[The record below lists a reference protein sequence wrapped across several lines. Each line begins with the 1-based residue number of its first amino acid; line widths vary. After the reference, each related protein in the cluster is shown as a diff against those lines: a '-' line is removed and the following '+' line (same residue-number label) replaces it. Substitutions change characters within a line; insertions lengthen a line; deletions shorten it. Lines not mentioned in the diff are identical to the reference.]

1 LKKLLRANETLLA
14 RTAIAEHRARNLQQ
28 ALQIEKKKRKRGK
41 KLNLADKEVACGQ
54 WWGVSEIMEAR
65 AKLEEKTAME
75 MAQAAEKEQKKV
87 DREIKKRQQE
97 EEKKLRVL
105 QRNIEQQAKAEK
117 KAQAA
122 AQKTAKKLSVKAK
135 RSGKNSC
142 IVILRPKQA
151 FCCSLLAQEVAQDI
165 LPIAEGGGAQIT
177 SRSGRKI
184 TLSLR
189 ARQ

>member
-1 LKKLLRANETLLA
+1 
-14 RTAIAEHRARNLQQ
+14 
-28 ALQIEKKKRKRGK
+28 
-41 KLNLADKEVACGQ
+41 
-54 WWGVSEIMEAR
+54 M
-65 AKLEEKTAME
+65 
-75 MAQAAEKEQKKV
+75 
-87 DREIKKRQQE
+87 
-97 EEKKLRVL
+97 L
-105 QRNIEQQAKAEK
+105 QRNIEQQAKVEK

-151 FCCSLLAQEVAQDI
+151 FCCSLLAQEVTQDI
-165 LPIAEGGGAQIT
+165 LLIAEGEGAQIT

-189 ARQ
+189 AQQ